1 MRHLRSWQSGGS
13 EAKSGSLAA
22 AVARHLLQGEILS
35 QRNLFKFAVRA
46 IYFSGVTVIRELWLA
61 ALP

>member
-13 EAKSGSLAA
+13 EAESRSLAA

-46 IYFSGVTVIRELWLA
+46 IYVSGVTVMREL
-61 ALP
+61 

>member
-1 MRHLRSWQSGGS
+1 MRHLRSWRSGGS
-13 EAKSGSLAA
+13 EAESRSLAA

-46 IYFSGVTVIRELWLA
+46 IDVSGVTVMREL
-61 ALP
+61 

>member
-1 MRHLRSWQSGGS
+1 MRHLRNCQSGGR
-13 EAKSGSLAA
+13 EAESRSLAD

-46 IYFSGVTVIRELWLA
+46 IYVSGVTVMLEL
-61 ALP
+61 

>member
-1 MRHLRSWQSGGS
+1 VVVNHDDKPASRHLMDPDP
-13 EAKSGSLAA
+13 
-22 AVARHLLQGEILS
+22 RHLLQGEILS

-46 IYFSGVTVIRELWLA
+46 IYVSGVTVIRELWLE

>member
-1 MRHLRSWQSGGS
+1 MGPDP
-13 EAKSGSLAA
+13 
-22 AVARHLLQGEILS
+22 RHLLQGEILS

-46 IYFSGVTVIRELWLA
+46 IYVSGVTVIRELWLA

>member
-1 MRHLRSWQSGGS
+1 MRHLRSWQSGDG
-13 EAKSGSLAA
+13 EAESWSLAA

-46 IYFSGVTVIRELWLA
+46 IYVSGVTVMLEL
-61 ALP
+61 

>member
-1 MRHLRSWQSGGS
+1 VVVNHDDKPASRHLMGPDP
-13 EAKSGSLAA
+13 
-22 AVARHLLQGEILS
+22 RHLLQGEILS

-46 IYFSGVTVIRELWLA
+46 IYVSGVTVIRELWLE